1 MEHMLVNQMFFSQ
14 FPYGISGGRVFRE
27 FIGLCMSYSLMRFL
41 CLGNLVEEPS
51 DAHFVDVCAALFRL
65 VSHTDFGKSAAA
77 ILNRLQNSSNYDIR
91 CLLAI

>member
-14 FPYGISGGRVFRE
+14 FPYGISGGSVSRE
-27 FIGLCMSYSLMRFL
+27 FIGLCVSYSLMRFL

-51 DAHFVDVCAALFRL
+51 EAHFVDVCAALFRL

-77 ILNRLQNSSNYDIR
+77 VLNRLQNSSNYDIR